1 MLGFKKMVHEHRDN
15 SDFHF
20 AGDDLIVTPRLVIPG
35 ALLDFSFARASG
47 PGGQNVNKKS
57 TKCVLRVRV
66 AALPIQLDQQSR
78 LSILAGHLLTD
89 SGDLLISCDEHRSAP
104 RNKAECLDRLR
115 TLIARCLVAPKARK
129 ATKPTRGSK
138 ERRLSAKRI
147 ASDRKR
153 GRRGGDDD

>member
-1 MLGFKKMVHEHRDN
+1 MTNEPSHNLEPEH
-15 SDFHF
+15 SDH
-20 AGDDLIVTPRLVIPG
+20 DLVVTPNVVIPG

-57 TKCVLRVRV
+57 TKCVLRVS
-66 AALPIQLDQQSR
+66 ASSLPLHLDQR
-78 LSILAGHLLTD
+78 LRLTKLAAHLLTD

-115 TLIARCLVAPKARK
+115 TLIARCLVAPKTRK

-138 ERRLSAKRI
+138 ERRLNAKRI
-147 ASDRKR
+147 ESDRKR
-153 GRRGGDDD
+153 GRRGGSDD